1 MKKLQL
7 IALAILFALQL
18 SAQQKEEAYN
28 LQTQT
33 GELKGSLL
41 LPEGDQKFPVVLMIS
56 GSGPTDRNGNN
67 AMMQNNSLKMLAE
80 GLCTQSIASLRFDK
94 RGVGESKGAMISEAD
109 LRFEHY
115 VNDVK
120 EWIAKLQKD
129 GRFSEVIVLG
139 HSEGSTIGLIA
150 VQNMKVDRYISVA
163 GPGFT
168 AGDIIRKQLQ
178 AQPPVVLQ
186 QAEPILAK
194 LEKGELVEDT
204 PPFLA
209 ALFRASV
216 QPYMISWMKYDPS
229 LEITKISCPVLL
241 VQGTTDIQVKVEDVE
256 ALAKANPKAQKL
268 IVEGMNHVLKEA
280 EADRMKNFQ
289 TYNNPELPLKTGLL
303 EGIVEFVKE

>member
-1 MKKLQL
+1 MKKLQF

-28 LQTQT
+28 LQTET

-41 LPEGDQKFPVVLMIS
+41 LPESDQKLPVVLMIS

-80 GLCTQSIASLRFDK
+80 GLAKHSIASVRFDK
-94 RGVGESKGAMISEAD
+94 RGVGESKGAMVSEAD

-115 VNDVK
+115 IQDVK

-139 HSEGSTIGLIA
+139 HSEGSTIGMIA
-150 VQNMKVDRYISVA
+150 IQDMKVGKYISVA
-163 GPGFT
+163 GPGFA
-168 AGDIIRKQLQ
+168 AGDIIRKQLK

-204 PPFLA
+204 PAFLA
-209 ALFRASV
+209 ALFRPSV

-229 LEITKISCPVLL
+229 VEITKVSCPVLL

-256 ALAKANPKAQKL
+256 ALAKANPKVKKL

-289 TYNNPELPLKTGLL
+289 TYNNPELPLKSGLI
-303 EGIVEFVKE
+303 EGIVTFVKE

>member
-1 MKKLQL
+1 MKKLQF
-7 IALAILFALQL
+7 IALAVFFALQL
-18 SAQQKEEAYN
+18 SAQQKEEIYN
-28 LQTQT
+28 LQTET

-41 LPEGDQKFPVVLMIS
+41 LPKSDQKLPVVLMIS

-80 GLCTQSIASLRFDK
+80 GLCKNSIASVRYDK
-94 RGVGESKGAMISEAD
+94 RGVGESKGAMVSEAD

-115 VNDVK
+115 IQDVK

-139 HSEGSTIGLIA
+139 HSEGSTIGMIA
-150 VQNMKVDRYISVA
+150 IQDLKVAKYISVA
-163 GPGFT
+163 GPGFA
-168 AGDIIRKQLQ
+168 AGDIIRKQLK
-178 AQPPVVLQ
+178 AQPPFVLQ
-186 QAEPILAK
+186 QAEPILTK

-204 PPFLA
+204 PAFLA

-216 QPYMISWMKYDPS
+216 QPYMTSWMKYDPS
-229 LEITKISCPVLL
+229 VEIAKLSCPVLL
-241 VQGTTDIQVKVEDVE
+241 VQGTTDLQVKMEDAE
-256 ALAKANPKAQKL
+256 ALAIANPKAKKL

>member
-18 SAQQKEEAYN
+18 SAQQKEESYN
-28 LQTQT
+28 LQTET

-41 LPEGDQKFPVVLMIS
+41 LPERDQKLPVVLMIS

-67 AMMQNNSLKMLAE
+67 AMMQNNSLKMLTE
-80 GLCTQSIASLRFDK
+80 GLSKHSIASVRFDK
-94 RGVGESKGAMISEAD
+94 RGVGESKGAMVSEAD

-139 HSEGSTIGLIA
+139 HSEGSTIGMIA
-150 VQNMKVDRYISVA
+150 IQDMKVAKYISVA
-163 GPGFT
+163 GPGFA
-168 AGDIIRKQLQ
+168 AGDIIRKQLK

-186 QAEPILAK
+186 QAEPVLAK

-204 PPFLA
+204 PAFLA
-209 ALFRASV
+209 ALFRPSV

-229 LEITKISCPVLL
+229 VEITKVSCPVLL

-256 ALAKANPKAQKL
+256 ALAKANPKVKKL

-289 TYNNPELPLKTGLL
+289 TYNNPELPLKSGLL
-303 EGIVEFVKE
+303 EGIVAFVKE